1 MERRNTKGTKQPQTG
16 GLGVVVLA
24 IGIGLILADDFTV
37 ASIGRV
43 LALGGLV
50 FACYQKLDRRIS
62 ERNLAADEIY
72 QVGYEAG
79 EARGYEE
86 GLAAAS
92 VRPVVIDL
100 AEQRDL
106 RFDAIKNRPLT
117 SAVSAGDR
125 D

>member
-1 MERRNTKGTKQPQTG
+1 MERRNTKGTKQSQTG

-62 ERNLAADEIY
+62 ERNLANDEIY
-72 QVGYEAG
+72 QVGYDSGHE
-79 EARGYEE
+79 RGYEE

-106 RFDAIKNRPLT
+106 RFDTGKTRPLT
-117 SAVSAGDR
+117 PAVSAGDR